1 MSRFAAKQPH
11 LQKKAGM
18 WYDNATYNWKYR
30 RSLDVGAGGK
40 FDLAGSTVLMGATE
54 PDKVV

>member
-11 LQKKAGM
+11 LPKKAGM

-30 RSLDVGAGGK
+30 RSLDVGAG
-40 FDLAGSTVLMGATE
+40 STVLMGATE
-54 PDKVV
+54 PDKIV